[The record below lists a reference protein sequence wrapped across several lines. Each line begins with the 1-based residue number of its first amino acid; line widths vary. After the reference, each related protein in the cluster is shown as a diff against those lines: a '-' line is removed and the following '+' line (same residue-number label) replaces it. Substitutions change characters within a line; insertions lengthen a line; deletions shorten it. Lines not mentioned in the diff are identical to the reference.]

1 MPSFNYTAS
10 PYADIKSKYL
20 LKKKKKKKFW
30 AFEGIQPNFTTFLK
44 RIKRN
49 RIVKKCDFATSVY
62 VIKKDEFLSWTQLD
76 SCAYQLYKFAGK
88 IWCRWS
94 LGIHQIETE
103 K

>member
-1 MPSFNYTAS
+1 M
-10 PYADIKSKYL
+10 
-20 LKKKKKKKFW
+20 
-30 AFEGIQPNFTTFLK
+30 
-44 RIKRN
+44 
-49 RIVKKCDFATSVY
+49 KKCDFAASVY

-88 IWCRWS
+88 IRCRWS